1 MKHFLFFGI
10 PLLFLLLT
18 EISAIFS
25 VPLPFA
31 SCFDNYQTTENRPI
45 TYFTD
50 FYSLLD
56 DVSTHT
62 DAYVSSKSS
71 YEKLLVSQHNNS
83 PQQDTTKKKL
93 IGPDKGQ
100 VAQKQQQIV
109 LNEIDGLVI
118 DATFSSGGYDFYI
131 DFSQNWTPPIGGAN
145 YTIVVKE
152 YQGRG
157 ANMIV
162 AIEVNGKQ
170 LVYRRMRPI
179 YSAIH
184 SLSIAAANYL
194 NGYIARGDHLRGI
207 DADGNFIDVQQAG
220 VTRQIKTPFD
230 VY

>member
-10 PLLFLLLT
+10 PLLFLQLT
-18 EISAIFS
+18 EISTIFS

-31 SCFDNYQTTENRPI
+31 NCFDYQTVEIRPI

-50 FYSLLD
+50 FNSLLD
-56 DVSTHT
+56 ELYTST
-62 DAYVSSKSS
+62 DAWVSSTSS
-71 YEKLLVSQHNNS
+71 YEELFISQLNSS

-93 IGPDKGQ
+93 TVPDKGQ
-100 VAQKQQQIV
+100 GSQKQQQIA

-118 DATFSSGGYDFYI
+118 DATFSPGGYDFYV
-131 DFSQNWTPPIGGAN
+131 DFSQNWTPPMGAAN
-145 YTIVVKE
+145 YTILIKE
-152 YQGRG
+152 YPGRG
-157 ANMIV
+157 TNIIV

-179 YSAIH
+179 YPAVH
-184 SLSIAAANYL
+184 GLSVAAANYL

-220 VTRQIKTPFD
+220 VTRRIKTPFD

>member
-10 PLLFLLLT
+10 PLLFLQLT
-18 EISAIFS
+18 EICTIFIL
-25 VPLPFA
+25 PTPFA
-31 SCFDNYQTTENRPI
+31 DCFSCQSVKIKPV

-56 DVSTHT
+56 DVSISK
-62 DAYVSSKSS
+62 DASVSSKSS
-71 YEKLLVSQHNNS
+71 YEKLFFSQLNSS

-93 IGPDKGQ
+93 MAPDKGQ
-100 VAQKQQQIV
+100 GAPKQQQIA

-118 DATFSSGGYDFYI
+118 DATFSPGGYDFYI
-131 DFSQNWTPPIGGAN
+131 DFSQNWTPPIGAAN
-145 YTIVVKE
+145 YTVLIKE

-157 ANMIV
+157 TNITV

-179 YSAIH
+179 YPAIH
-184 SLSIAAANYL
+184 GLSVAAASYL
-194 NGYIARGDHLRGI
+194 NGYITRGDHLRGI

-220 VTRQIKTPFD
+220 TTRQIKTPFD
-230 VY
+230 IY